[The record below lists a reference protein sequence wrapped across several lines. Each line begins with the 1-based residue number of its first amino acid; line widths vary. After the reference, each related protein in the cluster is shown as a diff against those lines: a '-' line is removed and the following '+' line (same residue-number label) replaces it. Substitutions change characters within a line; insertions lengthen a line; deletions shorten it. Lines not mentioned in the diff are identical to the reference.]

1 MKNNSQFINGLDIQ
15 KEYLSIVQYSPSEK
29 AVVLVA
35 IQPMASGDADTIWDR
50 TARALLELKTKFKF
64 SSPEII
70 CSIPADYAFV
80 KRLAVD
86 ATISTSE
93 EMLEWEMSQHLLG
106 SLDDYVVDFQKDGIF
121 GQQEQMEYLAV
132 AYRKENLNRVLSALK
147 TLKLKP
153 AVIDIDLFAIAN
165 VFESNYRDQFTD
177 PVMLV
182 HAESGKTKVLLT
194 QSGQFIDTHIFEC
207 ENGQNDPALYAD
219 RFAKEINGFAQY
231 NTSRLLKSPALY
243 FTGSLFGAQSFA
255 DAVVARIGYGELL
268 NPFREIG
275 CRVGTEDNQIMA
287 YAAQLS
293 VAVGLALRGYE

>member
-15 KEYLSIVQYSPSEK
+15 KEYLSIVQYSPKEK

-35 IQPMASGDADTIWDR
+35 IQPMAAGDTDTIWSR
-50 TARALLELKTKFKF
+50 TSKALLELKSKFKF
-64 SSPEII
+64 SSQDII
-70 CSIPADYAFV
+70 CSVPADYAFV

-86 ATISTSE
+86 DTTSKSE
-93 EMLEWEMSQHLLG
+93 EMLEWELSQHLLG

-132 AYRKENLNRVLSALK
+132 AYRKDNLDSVLAALK
-147 TLKLKP
+147 TSKLKP
-153 AVIDIDLFAIAN
+153 AVVDIDLFAIAN
-165 VFESNYRDQFTD
+165 VFEYNYRDRLSE

-194 QSGQFIDTHIFEC
+194 QAGQFIDTHIFEC
-207 ENGQNDPALYAD
+207 ENEQSEPSLYAE
-219 RFAKEINGFAQY
+219 RFASEINGFAQF
-231 NTSRLLKSPALY
+231 NTSRLLKPPTLY
-243 FTGSLFGAQSFA
+243 FTGSIFGTQNFV
-255 DAVVARIGYGELL
+255 DAVVERVGYGELL

-275 CRVGTEDNQIMA
+275 CRVGTENNQIMA

>member
-15 KEYLSIVQYSPSEK
+15 KEYLSIVQYSPKEK

-35 IQPMASGDADTIWDR
+35 IQPMAAGDTDTIWSR
-50 TARALLELKTKFKF
+50 TSNALFELKSKFKF

-70 CSIPADYAFV
+70 CSVPADYAFV

-86 ATISTSE
+86 EATSNPE
-93 EMLEWEMSQHLLG
+93 EMLEWELSQHLLG

-121 GQQEQMEYLAV
+121 GQQKQTEYLAV
-132 AYRKENLNRVLSALK
+132 AYRKDNLDRVLSALK
-147 TLKLKP
+147 ISKLKP

-165 VFESNYRDQFTD
+165 VFESNYKDQFAE
-177 PVMLV
+177 PAMLV
-182 HAESGKTKVLLT
+182 HAESGKTKLLLT
-194 QSGQFIDTHIFEC
+194 QAGQYIDTHIFEC
-207 ENGQNDPALYAD
+207 ENEQSDPALYAE
-219 RFAKEINGFAQY
+219 RFSTEINGFTQY
-231 NTSRLLKSPALY
+231 NTSRLLNPPVLY
-243 FTGSLFGAQSFA
+243 FTGSLFGTQAFV

-268 NPFREIG
+268 NPFREIE
-275 CRVGTEDNQIMA
+275 CRVGTENNQIMA